1 MYTLL
6 PVVANAEAFAH
17 ARVIDDRAR
26 YIKFMEAAEQYTL
39 DMNLIVCNDDAT
51 RLILKSSTDPPG
63 SDSKFY
69 HYSFYSNHALKQ
81 ARELANIM
89 YSIDPDGLGHYATVL
104 TKIPNKLMSVMVDGR
119 ELVTF
124 TQLPKY
130 RGVRMVDVIIPTRR
144 PAQFLHNSQKQL
156 MCVGAEMQLI
166 TIYASLCNPENSS
179 SWCDIL
185 SDESRMRDIFKSEI
199 VSKIDRASKKS
210 ETRGSGSKISVFML
224 DLIDTYSESAVI
236 IGTIAADILV
246 GDIDCTQH
254 LQMIMEQDLKQ
265 IAEDIASSNNIEWKI
280 TNLKLPLDDRV
291 EKLIVTHN
299 NDIVEIYNIASF
311 TPVPYTTHQYAS
323 STVMVATPFAI
334 AQFQLIDLWVSQV
347 RAYTTKINRKRNKST
362 MSKIVADYYAAVAI
376 FEKYTADKKYD
387 MIFPLTSYF
396 GQFADINITA
406 RRDGAASGKY
416 YPPYMVAQ
424 RR

>member
-6 PVVANAEAFAH
+6 PIVANAEVIAH
-17 ARVIDDRAR
+17 DRVLDDRVR
-26 YIKFMEAAEQYTL
+26 YIKFMEAAEQFTL
-39 DMNLIVCNDDAT
+39 DMHLIVCNNDAT
-51 RLILKSSTDPPG
+51 RLILKSSTG
-63 SDSKFY
+63 SDEPDSKSY
-69 HYSFYSNHALKQ
+69 HYSFYSSHAIKQ

-89 YSIDPDGLGHYATVL
+89 YRIDPDGLGHYATVL
-104 TKIPNKLMSVMVDGR
+104 TKIPNKLIVVMIDGR

-124 TQLPKY
+124 IQLPKY
-130 RGVRMVDVIIPTRR
+130 KGVRMIDVIIPTRR

-156 MCVGAEMQLI
+156 MCVGSDMQLI
-166 TIYASLCNPENSS
+166 SIYASLCNPENSS
-179 SWCDIL
+179 LWCDIL

-210 ETRGSGSKISVFML
+210 HTRGGGSKISVFIL

-246 GDIDCTQH
+246 GDIDVTQH
-254 LQMIMEQDLKQ
+254 LQLIMKQDLKQ

-280 TNLKLPLDDRV
+280 TNLKLPLDDRM

-311 TPVPYTTHQYAS
+311 TLVPYTTHHYAS
-323 STVMVATPFAI
+323 SIVMVATPFAI
-334 AQFQLIDLWVSQV
+334 AQFHLIDLWASQV
-347 RAYTTKINRKRNKST
+347 RVHTTKINRKRSKST

-376 FEKYTADKKYD
+376 FEKYSADKKYD
-387 MIFPLTSYF
+387 MVFPLTSYF
-396 GQFADINITA
+396 GQFADININA
-406 RRDGAASGKY
+406 RRDGVASGKY
-416 YPPYMVAQ
+416 YPPYLVAQ
-424 RR
+424 MQ